1 MGHDQQR
8 GAGPGD
14 VLITSSTSCT
24 ISGSS
29 ADVGSSNSSSSGC
42 MARARAMA
50 TRCCCPPD
58 SWPGRLCWWSRRP
71 TRSSR
76 ARPAPWPRA
85 RTGHARAPAPAP
97 RPERAHV
104 REQVELLEHHADLG
118 AHARQAPVVAHRDAV
133 DLDAAA
139 VIGFQQV
146 HAAHQRRLA
155 GPGRADEGDDL
166 ATGHVQVDAV
176 QRGEGAV
183 VFSSAQAQQRGG
195 FEAAAASASCGAG
208 QGWDVHYR
216 APRRLA
222 RFSMALTTRTSGSN
236 SSRYSMAAPI
246 SGVGLA

>member
-14 VLITSSTSCT
+14 VLDHVQHFLHHFRVQRRR
-24 ISGSS
+24 GLVEQQQLGLHGQGPRDGDALLLS
-29 ADVGSSNSSSSGC
+29 A
-42 MARARAMA
+42 RQ
-50 TRCCCPPD
+50 
-58 SWPGRLCWWSRRP
+58 L
-71 TRSSR
+71 
-76 ARPAPWPRA
+76 ARPLVLVVSQAHAFQQGLGPRRGLGPGQA
-85 RTGHARAPAPAP
+85 THAHR
-97 RPERAHV
+97 RQRHVPERAHV

-139 VIGFQQV
+139 IIGFQQV

-183 VFSSAQAQQRGG
+183 VFSSR
-195 FEAAAASASCGAG
+195 
-208 QGWDVHYR
+208 
-216 APRRLA
+216 RRLA
-222 RFSMALTTRTSGSN
+222 AGRVRGRRCVGVLRRGQGGMRTIGLPGGWRGS
-236 SSRYSMAAPI
+236 RWR
-246 SGVGLA
+246 